1 MPDVID
7 LREPEHQGKP
17 ISSFRPGQKL
27 TGYNGTDTVWIVNKQ
42 RGLKKVQ
49 DGTA

>member
-27 TGYNGTDTVWIVNKQ
+27 TGYNGTDTVWIVN
-42 RGLKKVQ
+42 RNGGLKKVR
-49 DGTA
+49 